1 MTQKKYQKNQGH
13 SNGTLLIQLAK
24 AAIIQSLL
32 PDEKKAGPDLPDP
45 PPVWLKEKRGVFVTL
60 QKNGTLRGCI
70 GTLEPEKSLLE
81 SVQENACHAAFD
93 DTRFSPV
100 TLEELDDIQIEVSL
114 LSVPEKLHYFDAQDL
129 LARVVPFQDG
139 VIVQKGH
146 HRATFLPQ
154 VWEQLPDPESFLT
167 QLCLKARLDAYAWQA
182 GDLTVFTYQVQS
194 FTENR

>member
-1 MTQKKYQKNQGH
+1 MTQKKGKKNQEH
-13 SNGTLLIQLAK
+13 INGNLLIQLAK
-24 AAIIQSLL
+24 SAIIQRLL
-32 PDEKKAGPDLPDP
+32 PDEKKAAPDLSDP
-45 PPVWLKEKRGVFVTL
+45 SLLWLKEKRGVFVTL
-60 QKNGTLRGCI
+60 QKNGALRGCI

-93 DTRFSPV
+93 DTRFSSV
-100 TLEELDDIQIEVSL
+100 TLEELEDIQIEVSL
-114 LSVPEKLHYFDAQDL
+114 LSVPEKLLYSDAQDL

-139 VIVQKGH
+139 VIVQKGY

-154 VWEQLPDPESFLT
+154 VWEQLPDPEAFLT
-167 QLCLKARLDAYAWQA
+167 QLCLKARLDAHAWQA

>member
-1 MTQKKYQKNQGH
+1 MTQKKYRKNQEH
-13 SNGTLLIQLAK
+13 INGTLLIQLAK
-24 AAIIQSLL
+24 AAIIQRLL
-32 PDEKKAGPDLPDP
+32 PDKEKAAPDLSDP
-45 PPVWLKEKRGVFVTL
+45 LPLWLKEKRGVFVTL
-60 QKNGTLRGCI
+60 QKNGALRGCI
-70 GTLEPEKSLLE
+70 GTLEPEKPLLE

-100 TLEELDDIQIEVSL
+100 TREEFEDIQIEVSL
-114 LSVPEKLHYFDAQDL
+114 LSVPEKLYYSGVKDL

-139 VIVQKGH
+139 VIVQKGY

-154 VWEQLPDPESFLT
+154 VWEQLSDPESFLT
-167 QLCLKARLDAYAWQA
+167 QLCLKARLDAHAWQA